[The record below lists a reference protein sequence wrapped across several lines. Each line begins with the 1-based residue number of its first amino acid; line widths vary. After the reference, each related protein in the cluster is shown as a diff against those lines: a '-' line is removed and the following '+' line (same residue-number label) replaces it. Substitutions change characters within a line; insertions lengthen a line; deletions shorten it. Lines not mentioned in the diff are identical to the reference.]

1 MKEVLT
7 VRVENKLR
15 EDLDKEAELQGRTRS
30 NLIQLAL
37 KKYLASQKEKK

>member
-37 KKYLASQKEKK
+37 KKYLASQKESK

>member
-15 EDLDKEAELQGRTRS
+15 EDLDKEADKQGRTRS

-37 KKYLASQKEKK
+37 KQYLASKKESK

>member
-15 EDLDKEAELQGRTRS
+15 EDLDKEADKQGRTRS

-37 KKYLASQKEKK
+37 KQYLASQKETK

>member
-15 EDLDKEAELQGRTRS
+15 EDLDKEADKQGRTRS

-37 KKYLASQKEKK
+37 KQYLASQKESK

>member
-15 EDLDKEAELQGRTRS
+15 EDLDKEADKQGRTRS

-37 KKYLASQKEKK
+37 KKYLASQNESK

>member
-15 EDLDKEAELQGRTRS
+15 EDLDKEADKQGRTRS

-37 KKYLASQKEKK
+37 KKYLASQKESK